1 MHELI
6 FRYSLHC
13 HQNYSNKKFLQ
24 RNMPNYTPEIPV
36 KPRPFI
42 KLQKHTF
49 CFRKWQWQRKTAI
62 IVCIRAHKNFYLH
75 NLQICKLRFLFV
87 CTIISRPKITPGEI
101 PKNIMTTQNL
111 YYLYAN
117 AKFKR
122 NSRKN
127 FFIFLFK

>member
-1 MHELI
+1 MKYLEALDIFCEKLRYQLSIAGAVISFEKKMHELI

-49 CFRKWQWQRKTAI
+49 CFRKWQW
-62 IVCIRAHKNFYLH
+62 
-75 NLQICKLRFLFV
+75 
-87 CTIISRPKITPGEI
+87 
-101 PKNIMTTQNL
+101 
-111 YYLYAN
+111 
-117 AKFKR
+117 
-122 NSRKN
+122 
-127 FFIFLFK
+127 